1 MRDIVSFALIPLLL
15 LLLLLLLHSS
25 CSPRCV
31 RCQAAVAV
39 AAEGEDEDYFGD
51 ELSDE
56 ALIALIT
63 QVCTQTA
70 TATDSPDRTAPS
82 RRLTHADP
90 SLAPSPHHTG
100 MHTLPQPQTRLTA
113 PHHPYYVQLHTLHPT
128 LKACETSP
136 RTTLLPVAL
145 TSPYVITSD
154 GARRRRRPRRR
165 PCRDNR

>member
-63 QVCTQTA
+63 QVHTQTA

-82 RRLTHADP
+82 R
-90 SLAPSPHHTG
+90 
-100 MHTLPQPQTRLTA
+100 
-113 PHHPYYVQLHTLHPT
+113 HPYYGTAPSLLRPAAHTHTPFLES
-128 LKACETSP
+128 L
-136 RTTLLPVAL
+136 
-145 TSPYVITSD
+145 
-154 GARRRRRPRRR
+154 
-165 PCRDNR
+165 